1 MADTAD
7 FLRSG
12 DLHRASRHLQ
22 WSPELILIAFG
33 SGEID
38 RGTFVA
44 LGGCPTRFTVRDLML
59 FQPPKVHI
67 DVLGSDVKSAPGH
80 IRAQLFS
87 WWIVLGLQK
96 RADATRA
103 AVPPHEAEDRRVLLS
118 HIRREPINRP
128 WRKAGGFVRPVS
140 PGG

>member
-1 MADTAD
+1 MTDTPD

-12 DLHRASRHLQ
+12 DLHRAFRHLHG
-22 WSPELILIAFG
+22 SPELILIAVRV
-33 SGEID
+33 GEID

-44 LGGCPTRFTVRDLML
+44 LGGCPNRFAVRDLML
-59 FQPPKVHI
+59 FQPTQVHI

-80 IRAQLFS
+80 IRAQLFG

-103 AVPPHEAEDRRVLLS
+103 TIPPHKAEDWRVLLS
-118 HIRREPINRP
+118 HIGREPVDRP
-128 WRKAGGFVRPVS
+128 WRKAGGFIRPIG